1 LLYVG
6 GRSET
11 VGNSS
16 KLAYEENPEK
26 VERAEVVVGISSGD
40 GSELI
45 GPTTEQAARGLLD
58 HFGSKNSVIINVDSD
73 SRDKTKDVFLA
84 TPTEV
89 PKLYISTPPQMRG
102 RGHNLRNLV
111 VKAVELK
118 AQAVIVVDATSKT
131 ITPLWIK
138 NLGEP
143 LFAGFSFVSP
153 LYLRHK
159 YEGLLTSTVVY
170 PLTRVLYGRRVR
182 QPNGG
187 DFAFGMAMADTYL
200 HHPIGAEGAVQQA
213 GIAVRM
219 TTLAITQGVPICQS
233 FVGRPKMQP
242 APEGVI
248 PQVPTFVEVVGTVFD
263 LMGLFQ
269 ERWQKVKW
277 SKPTAVFGFGVG
289 EVDAPPPLEAS
300 EAGLHRGFLQ
310 GFAQYHSLW
319 ESLLDSKTCNKLGE
333 VRNLPLAHFSLP
345 SELWARIVFRYA
357 VAYKKEMSNRR
368 ALVESLLPIFQGK
381 ALSFV
386 KKTERMSIQQ
396 AEEYI
401 ENESMIFEEMKSY
414 LVADWRG
421 K

>member
-1 LLYVG
+1 VA
-6 GRSET
+6 
-11 VGNSS
+11 NSA
-16 KLAYEENPEK
+16 KFACEENPEK
-26 VERAEVVVGISSGD
+26 VERADVVVGISSCN

-45 GPTTEQAARGLLD
+45 GVTTEQSARGLLD

-73 SRDKTKDVFLA
+73 FHGKTREVFLG

-89 PKLYISTPPQMRG
+89 PKLYISTPPERRG

-118 AQAVIVVDATSKT
+118 AQAVIVVEGTVKT

-159 YEGLLTSTVVY
+159 YEELLTSSIVY
-170 PLTRVLYGRRVR
+170 PLTRSLYGRRVR
-182 QPNGG
+182 QPAGG

-200 HHPIGAEGAVQQA
+200 HHPTGAEGAVQQA
-213 GIAVRM
+213 GIDVWM
-219 TTLAITQGVPICQS
+219 TTLAITRGVPICQS
-233 FVGRPKMQP
+233 FLGRPKIRR

-248 PQVPTFVEVVGTVFD
+248 PQVSTFVEVIGTLFD
-263 LMGLFQ
+263 LMDFFQ
-269 ERWQKVKW
+269 ERWQKLKW
-277 SKPTAVFGFGVG
+277 SKPTAVFGFGMG
-289 EVDAPPPLEAS
+289 EVDAPPPLEVS
-300 EAGLHRGFLQ
+300 EADLHRGFLQ
-310 GFAQYHSLW
+310 SFAQYHGLW
-319 ESLLDSKTCNKLGE
+319 ESLLDSNTFNKLGE

-345 SELWARIVFRYA
+345 SELWARIVFSYA
-357 VAYKKEMSNRR
+357 VAYNNERSNRR
-368 ALVESLLPIFQGK
+368 ALLESLLPIFQGK

-386 KKTERMSIQQ
+386 KRTERMSIQQ

-414 LVADWRG
+414 LVADWRE
-421 K
+421 KH

>member
-1 LLYVG
+1 VG
-6 GRSET
+6 K
-11 VGNSS
+11 SS

-26 VERAEVVVGISSGD
+26 VERADVVVGISSCN
-40 GSELI
+40 GSEVI
-45 GPTTEQAARGLLD
+45 GVTTTQAARGLLD

-73 SRDKTKDVFLA
+73 SRDKTKEVFLG

-89 PKLYISTPPQMRG
+89 PKLYVSTPSEMRG

-111 VKAVELK
+111 LRAVGLK
-118 AQAVIVVDATSKT
+118 AEAVIVLDAASKT

-159 YEGLLTSTVVY
+159 YEGILTSSILY

-182 QPNGG
+182 QPSGG
-187 DFAFGMAMADTYL
+187 DFAFGMVMADTYL
-200 HHPIGAEGAVQQA
+200 HHPMGAEGAVQQA
-213 GIAVRM
+213 GVDVWM
-219 TTLAITQGVPICQS
+219 TTLAITEGVPICQS
-233 FVGRPKMQP
+233 FVGRPKMQR
-242 APEGVI
+242 APDGVI
-248 PQVPTFVEVVGTVFD
+248 PQVSTFVEVVGTVFD
-263 LMGLFQ
+263 LMGFFQ
-269 ERWQKVKW
+269 ERRQKVKW

-289 EVDAPPPLEAS
+289 EVDAPPPLEVS
-300 EAGLHRGFLQ
+300 EADLHRGFLQ
-310 GFAQYHSLW
+310 GFAQYHSFW
-319 ESLLDSKTCNKLGE
+319 ESLLDSQTFNKLGE

-345 SELWARIVFRYA
+345 SELWARIIFRYA
-357 VAYKKEMSNRR
+357 VVYKNEVSNRR
-368 ALVESLLPIFQGK
+368 ALLESLLPIFQGK

-421 K
+421 KQ